1 MLISIEYSIDNMRGG
16 MKIYIMRHGQAG
28 LYANSDAERELT
40 GTGRQQSAEMAR
52 WLSAIEPT
60 LDCVLH
66 SPYVRAV
73 QTWQVIGNF
82 FTVNKVQVCE
92 DITPY
97 GDAEF
102 IADYIRALVAEYN
115 YETILLVSHLPVV
128 SYLTA
133 ALTNGKQMP
142 AFATSAIACLEL
154 NENDCQLKWLE
165 TSQSIS

>member
-1 MLISIEYSIDNMRGG
+1 

-40 GTGRQQSAEMAR
+40 GTGRQQSVDMAN

-66 SPYVRAV
+66 SPYVRAT

-82 FTVNKVQVCE
+82 FTVNKVEVCE

-102 IADYIRALVAEYN
+102 IADYVRALVEQHN
-115 YETILLVSHLPVV
+115 YKTVLLVSHLPVV
-128 SYLTA
+128 SYLTS
-133 ALTNGKQMP
+133 ALTASKHMP

-154 NENDCQLKWLE
+154 NDKDCNFKWLE
-165 TSQSIS
+165 TPASIK

>member
-1 MLISIEYSIDNMRGG
+1 

-40 GTGRQQSAEMAR
+40 GTGRQQSVDMAS

-60 LDCVLH
+60 IDCVLH
-66 SPYVRAV
+66 SPYIRAA

-82 FTVNKVQVCE
+82 FTANNVEVCE

-97 GDAEF
+97 GEAEF
-102 IADYIRALVAEYN
+102 IADYVKALVAQHDYQ
-115 YETILLVSHLPVV
+115 TVLLVSHLPVV

-133 ALTNGKQMP
+133 TLTAGKHMP

-154 NENDCQLKWLE
+154 DENIFNLKWLE
-165 TSQSIS
+165 TPASIK

>member
-1 MLISIEYSIDNMRGG
+1 

-40 GTGRQQSAEMAR
+40 GTGRQQSADMAS

-66 SPYVRAV
+66 SPYIRAA
-73 QTWQVIGNF
+73 QTWNVIGNF
-82 FTVNKVQVCE
+82 FTVNKVEVCE

-102 IADYIRALVAEYN
+102 IADYVRALVEQNN
-115 YETILLVSHLPVV
+115 YETVLLVSHLPVV
-128 SYLTA
+128 SYLTSV
-133 ALTNGKQMP
+133 LTANKHMP

-154 NENDCQLKWLE
+154 EKNSFNFKWLE
-165 TSQSIS
+165 TPASIK

>member
-1 MLISIEYSIDNMRGG
+1 

-40 GTGRQQSAEMAR
+40 GTGRQQSVDMAS

-66 SPYVRAV
+66 SPYVRAA
-73 QTWQVIGNF
+73 QTWQVIGNL
-82 FTVNKVQVCE
+82 FTVNSVEVCD

-97 GDAEF
+97 GDAEY
-102 IADYIRALVAEYN
+102 IADYVRALVEQHN
-115 YETILLVSHLPVV
+115 YQTILLVSHLPVV
-128 SYLTA
+128 SYLTSV
-133 ALTNGKQMP
+133 LTTGKQMP

-154 NENDCQLKWLE
+154 DENSCNLKWLE
-165 TSQSIS
+165 TPASIK

>member
-1 MLISIEYSIDNMRGG
+1 

-40 GTGRQQSAEMAR
+40 GTGRQQSVDMAS

-66 SPYVRAV
+66 SPYVRAA
-73 QTWQVIGNF
+73 QTWQVIGNL
-82 FTVNKVQVCE
+82 FTVNTVEVCD

-97 GDAEF
+97 GDAEY
-102 IADYIRALVAEYN
+102 IADYVRALVKQHN
-115 YETILLVSHLPVV
+115 YQTILLVSHLPVV
-128 SYLTA
+128 SYLTSE
-133 ALTNGKQMP
+133 LTTGKHMP

-154 NENDCQLKWLE
+154 DENSCNLKWLE
-165 TSQSIS
+165 TPASIK

>member
-1 MLISIEYSIDNMRGG
+1 

-40 GTGRQQSAEMAR
+40 GTGRQQSADMAD

-66 SPYVRAV
+66 SPYIRAA
-73 QTWQVIGNF
+73 QTWDVIGNF
-82 FTVNKVQVCE
+82 FTVHKVEVCE

-102 IADYIRALVAEYN
+102 IADYVKALVAQHN
-115 YETILLVSHLPVV
+115 YETVLLVSHLPVV
-128 SYLTA
+128 SYLTSA
-133 ALTNGKQMP
+133 MTAGKHMP
-142 AFATSAIACLEL
+142 AFATSAIACLEM
-154 NENDCQLKWLE
+154 NGNDCHFKWLE
-165 TSQSIS
+165 TPASIK

>member
-1 MLISIEYSIDNMRGG
+1 

-40 GTGRQQSAEMAR
+40 GTGRQQSVDMAN

-66 SPYVRAV
+66 SPYVRAA

-82 FTVNKVQVCE
+82 FTANKVEVCE

-102 IADYIRALVAEYN
+102 IADYVRALGAQHN
-115 YETILLVSHLPVV
+115 YDTILLVSHLPVV

-133 ALTNGKQMP
+133 ALTNGNQMP

-154 NENDCQLKWLE
+154 DENDYQLKWLE
-165 TSQSIS
+165 TPSSIS